1 MDFLPFDT
9 LGGLAAV
16 ILGFGFIIFVHEL
29 GHFLVAKYVGIRCP
43 QFAIGMGNAIFSWR
57 KGIGYRRG
65 STEAEYDRLIEE
77 YLKRENPPILATD
90 VNAHDNSK
98 AAQVFTTAQRIHA
111 ADALGLGETEYRLNW
126 LPLGGYVKMLGQ
138 EDGDPGARSD
148 DPRSFTS
155 KSIGAR
161 AAVISAG
168 VVMNIIFG
176 ILFFMIAFLIGV
188 GFNAPIAGTVSPL
201 APAAE
206 PFAVGHEGDLK
217 FQGIR
222 TGDKIV
228 TFNGEPIG
236 DMTEVRINTALAP
249 ANEKIKLGIERTIDG
264 KVVPLTYEIIPRKI
278 PAGLLDL
285 GINIPVIPALPA
297 DAVAADLHR
306 LFESARVAPE
316 EAKKIKPGMRIVEAG
331 GVKVTSYS
339 DYENAVKA
347 AAGKPV
353 AVVWESTP
361 TKDGKEPLER
371 VTTQVTAVASLVIKK
386 LDEENVVRHLAGL
399 VPAVTIMEVPEG
411 TPAAEAG
418 VLAGDVIAQIGE
430 TKWPMDQD
438 VFKTV
443 AKADDEGKTVK
454 LVVVRKNEEKSFDLK
469 PRQGR
474 LGIAMSSTQPIVG
487 SPLSGSPAAK
497 LNLPPGSR
505 ITAIN
510 GTKVSTFTEM
520 QQVLSAA
527 AKQDM
532 TGFEAI
538 VECEPNEGKTIEPLT
553 VKLPV
558 DAASAAALAHAGW
571 DSPLSPTLFMVEM
584 VTLQGDGPVQAINL
598 GIKKAHQSM
607 LQVYITILRVVQGSV
622 HMRNFQGP
630 VGIAHTG
637 TKIAKQGVAYLL
649 FFLGLISI
657 NLAVVNFLPI
667 PIVDGG
673 HIVFLVIEKIKG
685 SPVGPRVQTAAVIV
699 GLAMIG
705 CMFLYVTYND
715 IVRLLGLA

>member
-90 VNAHDNSK
+90 INAHDNSK
-98 AAQVFTTAQRIHA
+98 ASQVFTIAQRNDA
-111 ADALGLGETEYRLNW
+111 AAALGLGETEYRLNW

-217 FQGIR
+217 YQGVR

-249 ANEKIKLGIERTIDG
+249 ANEKIKLGIERKIDG
-264 KVVPLTYEIIPRKI
+264 KVVPLTYEIVPRKI

-285 GINIPVIPALPA
+285 GINIPVMPALPPDSIA
-297 DAVAADLHR
+297 ENIQKEFVQSGV
-306 LFESARVAPE
+306 EPE
-316 EAKKIKPGMRIVEAG
+316 EAAKIKPGMRIVEAG
-331 GVKVTSYS
+331 GVKVESFG
-339 DYENAVKA
+339 DYEAVVKA
-347 AAGKPV
+347 AEGKPV
-353 AVVWESTP
+353 AVVWESVP
-361 TKDGKEPLER
+361 TKKDPQAAVER
-371 VTTQVTAVASLVIKK
+371 VTTHLTANASLMLQK
-386 LDEENVVRHLAGL
+386 LDEDSLVRHLVGL
-399 VPAVTIMEVPEG
+399 VPAVTIKGVQPES
-411 TPAAEAG
+411 PAAEAG
-418 VLAGDVIAQIGE
+418 VVSGDVVAQIGE
-430 TKWPMDQD
+430 TKWPTTLG
-438 VFKTV
+438 VFKAV
-443 AKADDEGKTVK
+443 GEAKSGAVK
-454 LVVVRKNEEKSFDLK
+454 LVVLRGSEEKTFDIK
-469 PRQGR
+469 PRDGR
-474 LGIAMSSTQPIVG
+474 LGIEMISTQPIV
-487 SPLSGSPAAK
+487 SQPLPNTPAAK

-510 GTKVSTFTEM
+510 GTKVSSFTDM
-520 QQVLSAA
+520 QQVLSVAA
-527 AKQDM
+527 RADID
-532 TGFEAI
+532 GFEAV
-538 VECEPNEGKTIEPLT
+538 VECEPNEGKKIEPLT

-558 DAASAAALAHAGW
+558 DASSAAALAHAGW
-571 DSPLSPTLFMVEM
+571 ESPLTPTMFMVEM
-584 VTLQGDGPVQAINL
+584 VTLQGDGPVQAVNL

-685 SPVGPRVQTAAVIV
+685 SPVGPRVQTAAVVI
-699 GLAMIG
+699 GLAMIAT
-705 CMFLYVTYND
+705 MFLYVTYND